1 MGALFRLRAGESEVS
16 KQNKVHLD
24 ALADVGANVNAW
36 LTASELEHDP
46 ETLLHLGE
54 AVASCQAITGSISK
68 SYAKSLTSYFA
79 VGHIGALV
87 ASDGKAC
94 EPLAR
99 GAKTCE
105 NIKMRAIIRL
115 LIGRNSQPKSP
126 FLLLEK
132 PYKAVGMKS
141 DSPRAK
147 QAAWHLLS
155 NAFALCHKVKAHLV
169 IANDGRYEW
178 QAYLEGIK
186 LSMSQHEY
194 LQLESVD
201 GFSPYTYSD
210 SAEDHETSLST
221 TYEFDHVWVFKYQQC
236 KAYEEAVRTFAMK
249 HA

>member
-1 MGALFRLRAGESEVS
+1 MRAWVGAVTTDVKSGLKGKDSAVVKLRVGQTAISER
-16 KQNKVHLD
+16 NKRHLD
-24 ALADVGANVNAW
+24 ALQLVGAKVDAW
-36 LTASELEHDP
+36 VTATELEHDP

-54 AVASCQAITGSISK
+54 AVASCQAITGAISQD
-68 SYAKSLTSYFA
+68 YAQSLTSYFA

-132 PYKAVGMKS
+132 PYKAVGLKS

-169 IANDGRYEW
+169 IANDARYEW
-178 QAYLEGIK
+178 Q
-186 LSMSQHEY
+186 
-194 LQLESVD
+194 
-201 GFSPYTYSD
+201 T
-210 SAEDHETSLST
+210 
-221 TYEFDHVWVFKYQQC
+221 
-236 KAYEEAVRTFAMK
+236 
-249 HA
+249 